1 MEILTQVRERF
12 LVMLGSDPLP
22 DANIPQKLDAILKEK
37 RKGKV
42 TGAMC
47 EMTIFWDLTA
57 LKHAL
62 FRPI

>member
-1 MEILTQVRERF
+1 
-12 LVMLGSDPLP
+12 MLGSDPLP